1 MFAGIGHEMTTETI
15 MNMKNA
21 RRTDLDWLRVLAVL
35 LLVPFHSALIFILD
49 PHVVMYVKD
58 GVNSSL
64 LNRFAGWIHQFHMP
78 LLFYVSGAATYF
90 SLKKRKGG
98 QYIKERFLKLL
109 IPAISGLLII
119 IPSITYIALIAK
131 GNSVD
136 FGHHLINFW
145 QFGNADLTGMDG
157 KFTPAHLWF
166 LLFLFVFSL
175 TGLSF
180 FSMLKKEKSTE
191 LFKRIIKKTGI
202 PVILLLIFILLT
214 SAANLNIL
222 GDKNPVYYF
231 LIFFCGYLFMLDDR
245 FQHTIDKY
253 AWFFLITGISCE
265 IIRQFSFS
273 FISNGTVVFIISN
286 LNRWMWLLCILGY
299 GHRCLKPNNNV
310 LKYLSSASYPFYI
323 FHLLL
328 NTMVGFYIIKLPFG
342 AGIKYS
348 IIVVLTILLTFLVY
362 EFVKRIPVI
371 RFLFGIKKEIKK

>member
-1 MFAGIGHEMTTETI
+1 MTTETI
-15 MNMKNA
+15 NSIKNT

-58 GVNSSL
+58 GVNSSS

-90 SLKKRKGG
+90 SLKKREGG

-109 IPAISGLLII
+109 IPAISGLIII
-119 IPSITYIALIAK
+119 IPPITYIALIAK

-136 FGHHLINFW
+136 FRQHFIHFW
-145 QFGNADLTGMDG
+145 QLGNDDLTGMDG

-175 TGLSF
+175 TGLPF
-180 FSMLKKEKSTE
+180 FSMLKKDKNTE
-191 LFKRIIKKTGI
+191 IFKRIIDKTGI
-202 PVILLLIFILLT
+202 PVIVLVVFILLT

-231 LIFFCGYLFMLDDR
+231 LIFFCGYLFMMDDR
-245 FQHTIDKY
+245 FQHTIDNY
-253 AWFFLITGISCE
+253 VWLFLVTGITCE
-265 IIRQFSFS
+265 IIRQFHYS
-273 FISNGTVVFIISN
+273 FISNETVVFIIGN
-286 LNRWMWLLCILGY
+286 LNRWMWLLCILGF
-299 GHRCLKPNNNV
+299 GHRSLKTNHRV
-310 LKYLSSASYPFYI
+310 LNYLSSASYPFYI

-328 NTMVGFYIIKLPFG
+328 NTIVGFYIIKLPFG
-342 AGIKYS
+342 AEIKYS
-348 IIVVLTILLTFLVY
+348 IIVVLTILSTFLVY
-362 EFVKRIPVI
+362 EFVKRISVI
-371 RFLFGIKKEIKK
+371 RFLFGIKKR

>member
-1 MFAGIGHEMTTETI
+1 MTTETI
-15 MNMKNA
+15 NNIKNT
-21 RRTDLDWLRVLAVL
+21 RRTDLDWLRVLAIL

-58 GVNSSL
+58 GVNSSF

-90 SLKKRKGG
+90 SLKKREGG

-109 IPAISGLLII
+109 IPAISGLMII
-119 IPSITYIALIAK
+119 IPPITYIALIAK
-131 GNSVD
+131 GNPVN
-136 FGHHLINFW
+136 FWQHFINFW

-175 TGLSF
+175 IGLLF
-180 FSMLKKEKSTE
+180 FSMLKKDKSIE
-191 LFKRIIKKTGI
+191 IFKRIIDKTGI
-202 PVILLLIFILLT
+202 PVIILVIFILLT
-214 SAANLNIL
+214 SAASLNIL
-222 GDKNPVYYF
+222 GDKNPIYYF
-231 LIFFCGYLFMLDDR
+231 LIFFCGYLFMIDDR

-253 AWFFLITGISCE
+253 AWLFLVTGISCE
-265 IIRQFSFS
+265 IIRQFSYS
-273 FISNGTVVFIISN
+273 FVGNGTVVLILSN
-286 LNRWMWLLCILGY
+286 LNRWMWLLCILGF
-299 GHRCLKPNNNV
+299 GHRSLRTNNRV

-328 NTMVGFYIIKLPFG
+328 NTTVGFFIIKLPFG

-348 IIVVLTILLTFLVY
+348 IIVILTILSTFLVY

>member
-1 MFAGIGHEMTTETI
+1 MKTETI
-15 MNMKNA
+15 IDLKNT

-49 PHVVMYVKD
+49 PQVVMYVKD
-58 GVNSSL
+58 GVNSSF

-109 IPAISGLLII
+109 IPAISGLIFI
-119 IPSITYIALIAK
+119 IPPITYIAMIAK

-136 FGHHLINFW
+136 FWHHFINFW

-175 TGLSF
+175 IGLSF
-180 FSMLKKEKSTE
+180 FSMLKKDKSIE
-191 LFKRIIKKTGI
+191 LFKKIIDKTGI
-202 PVILLLIFILLT
+202 PVIILVIFILLT
-214 SAANLNIL
+214 SVANLNIL
-222 GDKNPVYYF
+222 GDKNPLYYF
-231 LIFFCGYLFMLDDR
+231 LTFFCGYLFMLDDR

-253 AWFFLITGISCE
+253 AWVFLITGISCE
-265 IIRQFSFS
+265 ITRQFSYS
-273 FISNGTVVFIISN
+273 FISNGTIVFIIAN
-286 LNRWMWLLCILGY
+286 LNRWMWLLCILGF
-299 GHRCLKPNNNV
+299 GHRSLKANNNV

-328 NTMVGFYIIKLPFG
+328 NTIVGFYIIKLPFG
-342 AGIKYS
+342 AEIKYS
-348 IIVVLTILLTFLVY
+348 IIVVLTILSTFLVY
-362 EFVKRIPVI
+362 ELVKRISVI